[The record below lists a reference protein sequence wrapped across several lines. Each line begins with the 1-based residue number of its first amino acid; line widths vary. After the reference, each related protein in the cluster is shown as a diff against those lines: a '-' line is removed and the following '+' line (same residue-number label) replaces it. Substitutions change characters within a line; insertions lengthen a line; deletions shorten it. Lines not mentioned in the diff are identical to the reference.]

1 MEYLK
6 NAKFLKSIFNKK
18 ELIQDNLPTFVM
30 VGKSNVGKSS
40 FINALTNNKKLAK
53 VGSSPGKTRS
63 INYFNI
69 NDELYLVDLP
79 GYGYSKMSMKEKEN
93 TNKLTNSFLEN
104 NLNIRHIF
112 FLVDIRHDP
121 TENDRAMYDWLASKG
136 IPCTIIANKADKLS
150 KTKAQEML
158 TIIRKRLFAD
168 NEIIAFSSENKI
180 GLEEVITIL
189 KENIPL

>member
-6 NAKFLKSIFNKK
+6 NAKFVKSIFSHKD
-18 ELIQDNLPTFVM
+18 LIQDNLPTFVM

-53 VGSSPGKTRS
+53 VGSNPGKTRS
-63 INYFNI
+63 INYFNV

-79 GYGYSKMSMKEKEN
+79 GYGFSKMSLKEKEN
-93 TNKLTNSFLEN
+93 INKLTNNFLEK

-121 TENDRAMYDWLASKG
+121 TENDRAMYDWLSSKE
-136 IPCTIIANKADKLS
+136 IPCTIIANKADKVS
-150 KTKAQEML
+150 KTKAQEMIS
-158 TIIRKRLFAD
+158 IIRKRLFAD
-168 NEIIAFSSENKI
+168 SEIIAFSSENKI
-180 GLEEVITIL
+180 GLEEIL
-189 KENIPL
+189 QIIKENKSI

>member
-6 NAKFLKSIFNKK
+6 NAKFVKSIFNNK

-40 FINALTNNKKLAK
+40 FINTLTNNKKLAK
-53 VGSSPGKTRS
+53 VGSNPGKTRS

-69 NDELYLVDLP
+69 NNEFYLVDLP
-79 GYGYSKMSMKEKEN
+79 GYGFSKMSLKEKEN
-93 TNKLTNSFLEN
+93 INKLTNNFLEK

-112 FLVDIRHDP
+112 FLVDIRHEP
-121 TENDRAMYDWLASKG
+121 TENDRAMYDWIASKE

-150 KTKAQEML
+150 KTKAEEML
-158 TIIRKRLFAD
+158 TVIRKRLFAD
-168 NEIIAFSSENKI
+168 SEIVAFSSEHKI
-180 GLEEVITIL
+180 GVENVLKIL
-189 KENIPL
+189 SSYI

>member
-6 NAKFLKSIFNKK
+6 NANFVKSIFNNKD
-18 ELIQDNLPTFVM
+18 LLQDNLPTFVM

-53 VGSSPGKTRS
+53 VGSNPGKTRS
-63 INYFNI
+63 INYFKI
-69 NDELYLVDLP
+69 NDEFYLVDLP
-79 GYGYSKMSMKEKEN
+79 GYGFSKMSLKEKEN
-93 TNKLTNSFLEN
+93 INKLTNNFLEN

-121 TENDRAMYDWLASKG
+121 TENDRAMYDWLASKQ

-150 KTKAQEML
+150 KTKAEEML
-158 TIIRKRLFAD
+158 QIIRKKLFAD

-180 GLEEVITIL
+180 GVENVLKII
-189 KENIPL
+189 KENKSI

>member
-6 NAKFLKSIFNKK
+6 NAKFVKSIFNNK

-40 FINALTNNKKLAK
+40 FINTLTNNKKLAK
-53 VGSSPGKTRS
+53 VGSNPGKTRS

-69 NDELYLVDLP
+69 NNEFYLVDLP
-79 GYGYSKMSMKEKEN
+79 GYGFSKMSLKEKEN
-93 TNKLTNSFLEN
+93 INKLTNNFLER

-112 FLVDIRHDP
+112 FLVDIRHEP
-121 TENDRAMYDWLASKG
+121 TENDRSMYDWIAEKQ
-136 IPCTIIANKADKLS
+136 IPCTIVANKADKLS
-150 KTKAQEML
+150 KTKAEEML

-168 NEIIAFSSENKI
+168 SEIVAFSSEHKI
-180 GLEEVITIL
+180 GVDEIL
-189 KENIPL
+189 KILSSYI

>member
-6 NAKFLKSIFNKK
+6 NATFVKSIFNKK

-53 VGSSPGKTRS
+53 VGSNPGKTRS
-63 INYFNI
+63 INYFKI
-69 NDELYLVDLP
+69 NNEFYLVDLP
-79 GYGYSKMSMKEKEN
+79 GYGFSKMSLKEKEN
-93 TNKLTNSFLEN
+93 INKLTNSFLEN

-121 TENDRAMYDWLASKG
+121 TENDRAMYDWLAEKQ

-150 KTKAQEML
+150 KTKAEEML
-158 TIIRKRLFAD
+158 SIIRKRLFAD
-168 NEIIAFSSENKI
+168 NDIIAFSSENKT
-180 GLEEVITIL
+180 GVDDIL
-189 KENIPL
+189 KIIEANKLI

>member
-6 NAKFLKSIFNKK
+6 NAKFVKSIFNNKD
-18 ELIQDNLPTFVM
+18 LLQDNLPTFVM

-40 FINALTNNKKLAK
+40 FINTLTNNKKLAK
-53 VGSSPGKTRS
+53 VGSNPGKTRS

-69 NDELYLVDLP
+69 NNEFYLVDLP
-79 GYGYSKMSMKEKEN
+79 GYGFSKMSLKEKEN
-93 TNKLTNSFLEN
+93 INKLTNNFLEK

-121 TENDRAMYDWLASKG
+121 TENDRAMYDWIASKE

-150 KTKAQEML
+150 KAKAEEML
-158 TIIRKRLFAD
+158 TKIRKKLFAD
-168 NEIIAFSSENKI
+168 NEIITFSSEHKI
-180 GLEEVITIL
+180 GV
-189 KENIPL
+189 ENILNILSSYL

>member
-6 NAKFLKSIFNKK
+6 NAKFVKSIFNNK

-53 VGSSPGKTRS
+53 VGSNPGKTKS

-69 NDELYLVDLP
+69 NDEFYLVDLP
-79 GYGYSKMSMKEKEN
+79 GYGFSKMSLKEKESI
-93 TNKLTNSFLEN
+93 NKLTNNFLEK

-121 TENDRAMYDWLASKG
+121 TENDRAMYDWLAEKQV
-136 IPCTIIANKADKLS
+136 PCTIIANKADKLS
-150 KTKAQEML
+150 KTKAEEML
-158 TIIRKRLFAD
+158 KVIRKRLFAD
-168 NEIIAFSSENKI
+168 SDIIAFSSETKT
-180 GLEEVITIL
+180 GVEEVLNIL
-189 KENIPL
+189 KENKPS

>member
-6 NAKFLKSIFNKK
+6 NAKFVKSIFNKK
-18 ELIQDNLPTFVM
+18 ELIQDDLPIFVM

-69 NDELYLVDLP
+69 NNEFYLVDLP
-79 GYGYSKMSMKEKEN
+79 GYGFSKMSLKEKEN
-93 TNKLTNSFLEN
+93 INKLTNSFLEN

-112 FLVDIRHDP
+112 FLVDVRHEP
-121 TENDRAMYDWLASKG
+121 TENDRAMYDWLASKQ

-150 KTKAQEML
+150 KTKAEEML
-158 TIIRKRLFAD
+158 QVIRKRLFAD
-168 NEIIAFSSENKI
+168 SEIIAFSSENKT
-180 GLEEVITIL
+180 GVEEILNIL
-189 KENIPL
+189 KENKPL

>member
-6 NAKFLKSIFNKK
+6 NAKFVKSIFNNK

-53 VGSSPGKTRS
+53 VGSNPGKTRS

-79 GYGYSKMSMKEKEN
+79 GYGFSKMSLKEKESI
-93 TNKLTNSFLEN
+93 NKLTNTFLEK

-121 TENDRAMYDWLASKG
+121 TENDRAMYDWLAEKQ

-150 KTKAQEML
+150 KSKAEEM
-158 TIIRKRLFAD
+158 IKVIRKRLFAD
-168 NEIIAFSSENKI
+168 SEIIAFSSETKTGI
-180 GLEEVITIL
+180 EEVLDIL
-189 KENIPL
+189 KENKPL

>member
-6 NAKFLKSIFNKK
+6 NAKFVKSIFNNKD
-18 ELIQDNLPTFVM
+18 LLQDNLPTFVM

-53 VGSSPGKTRS
+53 VGSNPGKTRS
-63 INYFNI
+63 INYFKI
-69 NDELYLVDLP
+69 NDEFYLVDLP
-79 GYGYSKMSMKEKEN
+79 GYGFSKMSLKEKEN
-93 TNKLTNSFLEN
+93 INKLTNNFLEN

-121 TENDRAMYDWLASKG
+121 TENDRAMYDWLASKQ

-150 KTKAQEML
+150 KTKAEEML
-158 TIIRKRLFAD
+158 QIIRKKLFAD

-180 GLEEVITIL
+180 GVENVLKII
-189 KENIPL
+189 KENKSI